1 MFETS
6 VAKARLD
13 EIWKG
18 CRQTSVS
25 QAWEGLRH
33 RKAVL
38 WPPAR
43 KNRGSLG
50 RSEVSSQ
57 CSHEETS
64 TGTSSP
70 SPSAVSSGSHG
81 RQREKDVIKN
91 HDTADAQLV
100 YIVDAVW
107 LDHWKTFVSGGP
119 APPSIDNSRL
129 LDEHGMPRAGLHV
142 ADDYQGVTADI
153 WHFLHTRY
161 GGGPVICRRALDLYS
176 PDATSTT
183 LQVPRHAKRSRPRS
197 QLRSRSSSVRRSVAP
212 LTSALY
218 KSVAPSPHP
227 REAIPPRTEAS
238 LIGGTPTATVGTQQ
252 RPASRTCDRC
262 DAPHSTEVCPH
273 FKKPR
278 EAHRDATCN
287 VGKRWMDRSDGAV
300 FVAKATV
307 VPQPGDG
314 SCLFHSLS
322 YGLGNG
328 TSAASLR
335 RQICEFIAKNPDM
348 TIADTAIKDWI
359 NYDSGGSAQTYAEVM
374 SGTVWGG
381 GIEMAALS
389 LMMRVNVHV
398 YERWQDGFRRISAFE
413 SGGSHITINVLYQGR
428 MHYDAIDI

>member
-183 LQVPRHAKRSRPRS
+183 LQVPRRRREC
-197 QLRSRSSSVRRSVAP
+197 QLSRS
-212 LTSALY
+212 TSG
-218 KSVAPSPHP
+218 KSTGSP
-227 REAIPPRTEAS
+227 PPRKSES
-238 LIGGTPTATVGTQQ
+238 PRI
-252 RPASRTCDRC
+252 TCDRC
-262 DAPHSTEVCPH
+262 DGPHRTEECPH

-287 VGKRWMDRSDGAV
+287 VGRRRGGRSDGAV
-300 FVAKATV
+300 FVAKARV
-307 VPQPGDG
+307 IPQPGDG

-359 NYDSGGSAQTYAEVM
+359 QYDSGGSVQKYAQRM
-374 SGTVWGG
+374 SGSVWGG

-398 YERWQDGFRRISAFE
+398 YERCRHGFRRISAFE
-413 SGGSHITINVLYQGR
+413 ARGARATVNVVYQGR
-428 MHYDAIDI
+428 MHYDAMDI